1 MINGLENGKYN
12 YTIDIKR
19 PEQEYISY
27 FEKEIITGLIPTKL
41 PLIVAAMKDVIEN
54 TSISNDVVI
63 GFSGSEYTKGKILTS
78 NKFFLPE
85 LLANIFYYIGTYP
98 YSWR

>member
-27 FEKEIITGLIPTKL
+27 FEKEIITGLIPTKQ
-41 PLIVAAMKDVIEN
+41 PLIVAAMKEVIEFKMELF
-54 TSISNDVVI
+54 NDI
-63 GFSGSEYTKGKILTS
+63 GKASLYK
-78 NKFFLPE
+78 
-85 LLANIFYYIGTYP
+85 
-98 YSWR
+98 